1 MTSFEVDH
9 IRVVKILGSNV
20 NESRVHRGLIVLRNA
35 EGSIAKVTK
44 PKIAVYGCPLDP
56 NQGDTKSTVLI
67 KNATELLNY
76 SKTEEDLAEKI
87 VRKIAESGVNLVVV
101 GGTISELMLHF
112 VEKYKMMIVKVTS
125 KFEVKRI
132 CKAVGA
138 TLLARLDAPTPEE
151 IGECDEVKVEE
162 IGSQRVT
169 VFLKENDECKLNTI
183 VLRGSTNNF
192 LDDIERAI
200 DDSVNVFRNLISE

>member
-1 MTSFEVDH
+1 
-9 IRVVKILGSNV
+9 
-20 NESRVHRGLIVLRNA
+20 
-35 EGSIAKVTK
+35 
-44 PKIAVYGCPLDP
+44 
-56 NQGDTKSTVLI
+56 
-67 KNATELLNY
+67 
-76 SKTEEDLAEKI
+76 
-87 VRKIAESGVNLVVV
+87 
-101 GGTISELMLHF
+101 MLHF

-200 DDSVNVFRNLISE
+200 DDAVNVFRNLISEKRFVPGAGATEAILSAQLQNEAKKIEDLNQYSYNKYALSFEIIPRILAENAGLDINEILP